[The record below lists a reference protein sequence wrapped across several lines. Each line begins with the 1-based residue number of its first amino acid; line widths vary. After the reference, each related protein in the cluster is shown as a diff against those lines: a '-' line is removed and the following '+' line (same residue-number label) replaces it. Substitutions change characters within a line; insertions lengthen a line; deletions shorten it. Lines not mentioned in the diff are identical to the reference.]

1 MNKNISIT
9 LNITRVFSHSY
20 AQKLFYTV
28 ESPLEKKNTRYGHST
43 FKQYPMI
50 WQQIYS
56 MNAIDWQESNGVDN

>member
-28 ESPLEKKNTRYGHST
+28 ESPLEKKH
-43 FKQYPMI
+43 KI
-50 WQQIYS
+50 WSFHFQTIPDDLATNLLNECY
-56 MNAIDWQESNGVDN
+56 